1 MMHEWGMMN
10 WGWGGMI
17 FQLLFW
23 FVIIGLIIWGVKAI
37 IGQGS
42 SNRNSSAST
51 NSALETLKNR
61 YARGE
66 IDREEFE
73 QKKNDLLA

>member
-1 MMHEWGMMN
+1 MIHDWGMMN

-23 FVIIGLIIWGVKAI
+23 LVLIGAIIWVIKYI
-37 IGQGS
+37 TGQSRSIAPS
-42 SNRNSSAST
+42 SSRD
-51 NSALETLKNR
+51 SALDILKKR
-61 YARGE
+61 YAKGE

-73 QKKNDLLA
+73 QKKRDILE